1 MIIKLNSINS
11 SGLTISGQNY
21 YEVKEGENLDVICTP
36 SLETVGLEWKL
47 PQTVVSNEAT
57 TVVQYREPLRHTL
70 TIRMANINHNG
81 SYTCSVVG
89 DEHGVISPIT
99 ASVRVLESKK
109 FQTSLFW
116 LATSSCMSTECL
128 EDFSGGFFW
137 DVAFDGDT
145 VAKPCRAVDERFRYV
160 RLN

>member
-1 MIIKLNSINS
+1 MIIKFNSINS

-36 SLETVGLEWKL
+36 SPETVGLEWEL

-81 SYTCSVVG
+81 SYTCSVMG
-89 DEHGVISPIT
+89 YERGVISPIT

-109 FQTSLFW
+109 FKLHFFISYFILNVYRVP
-116 LATSSCMSTECL
+116 
-128 EDFSGGFFW
+128 GRFFW
-137 DVAFDGDT
+137 WCLLGR
-145 VAKPCRAVDERFRYV
+145 C
-160 RLN
+160 L